1 VRSEEEDEERKGRKW
16 GEVQR
21 GELKGK
27 WEARGRTIVS
37 LGEGME

>member
-1 VRSEEEDEERKGRKW
+1 MRSEEEEGKMSGRKR

-27 WEARGRTIVS
+27 WEARGQTIVS